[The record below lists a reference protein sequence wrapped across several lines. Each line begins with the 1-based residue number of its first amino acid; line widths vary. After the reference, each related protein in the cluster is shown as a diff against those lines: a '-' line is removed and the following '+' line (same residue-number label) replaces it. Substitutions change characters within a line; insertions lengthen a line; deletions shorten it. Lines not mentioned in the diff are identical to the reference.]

1 MSKNFK
7 FFSIKFTAI
16 RTFNCFFG
24 VLFFFKLHKAVST
37 TCTIVVALELTLD
50 DWAKAREKLVNLL
63 LSGLAAEIL
72 NVEIGFG
79 IRVVLELQ
87 TDCNH
92 FSVQFEVI

>member
-1 MSKNFK
+1 
-7 FFSIKFTAI
+7 
-16 RTFNCFFG
+16 
-24 VLFFFKLHKAVST
+24 
-37 TCTIVVALELTLD
+37 
-50 DWAKAREKLVNLL
+50 
-63 LSGLAAEIL
+63 LAAEIL